1 MDKYSFVF
9 LVHFGRSGLNMHY
22 SHFIFETSSLQRLSA
37 ECLVCALNGEYA
49 GGEILFL
56 PPQTW
61 KRQVISSDVVQSV
74 LARE

>member
-1 MDKYSFVF
+1 
-9 LVHFGRSGLNMHY
+9 MHY

-37 ECLVCALNGEYA
+37 ECLVCALNWGYV

-61 KRQVISSDVVQSV
+61 
-74 LARE
+74 EETGNEF